1 MRSKHTLLV
10 ALVLLLAGCNPKP
23 GEKGAEVKEEKK
35 PEALP
40 AMTVNLG
47 PGTDTHYAPG
57 EKRDPQWFISWQKQ
71 AAVDL
76 AQVKVKPG
84 EKPTVGP
91 DGKEKKPALKNE
103 ISHMEMLGVSGYVF
117 DKGKESSTYTAD
129 AGQGDKKTQTL
140 SLHGNVH
147 VISKNPKS
155 ELFCDRLEYDASKP
169 KKLIRAEGHVRVVQ
183 AVGTIGTLPAL
194 WASPDLKVVATP
206 DLYNLR

>member
-1 MRSKHTLLV
+1 MRSKHTLLA

-40 AMTVNLG
+40 AMTVNLAAG
-47 PGTDTHYAPG
+47 SNTHYAPG
-57 EKRDPQWFISWQKQ
+57 EKRDPQWYVSWLKQ
-71 AAVDL
+71 AAVVL
-76 AQVKVKPG
+76 TQVK
-84 EKPTVGP
+84 EKP
-91 DGKEKKPALKNE
+91 DAKEKKPAVKNE

-129 AGQGDKKTQTL
+129 AGQGDKKTQIL

-169 KKLIRAEGHVRVVQ
+169 KKLIRAQGHVRVVQ